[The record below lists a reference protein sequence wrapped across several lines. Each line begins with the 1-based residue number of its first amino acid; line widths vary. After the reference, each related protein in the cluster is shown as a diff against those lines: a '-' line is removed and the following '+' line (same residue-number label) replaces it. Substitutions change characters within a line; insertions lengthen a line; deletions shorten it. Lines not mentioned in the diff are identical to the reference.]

1 MSCLMSKAPRLLFV
15 RMGLAVILA
24 MLSMPFERRIGPA
37 RWRRWRKWVRR
48 IGGVDALV
56 AHVRAQ
62 RRQRATKG

>member
-1 MSCLMSKAPRLLFV
+1 VA
-15 RMGLAVILA
+15 
-24 MLSMPFERRIGPA
+24 
-37 RWRRWRKWVRR
+37 RWRKWVRR